1 MTQATA
7 RPERKPRVVLPM
19 VQPDW
24 GPRVPLDPVLS
35 PLPPEGVAAVA
46 EAALALLAG
55 PGVEM
60 GSPDIAR
67 ALKAAGCKVSGTQVR
82 MAPEFVTEMLARVP
96 RSFTLTPRN
105 PARALR
111 VAAEGGALHFG
122 PISSAT
128 HIWDIERG
136 RRLGDFAAF
145 QEMVRLSQLFNALHF
160 IGGYPV
166 EPADIPAPERHL
178 RCMAEML
185 RLTDKVVH
193 AYALDPE
200 QAEEAMELVRLASG
214 LSPSEFAA
222 SPRMF
227 TNMNPVTPLKQDG
240 TVLEAALRFAQ
251 NGQAVCVTPFAVIGA
266 PMAQSGQGPKR
277 LAGAVALALAE
288 GLAAL
293 AALQLL
299 APGAP
304 VLLGALL
311 PVADA
316 RSGAP
321 VYAGPEPTRA
331 MQMMGQMARHFG
343 LPFRASGGCT
353 AAIPDGQAMWEMTQ
367 SLATA
372 QQAGAAM
379 VYHAAGWLEGGL
391 TASREKLVMDV
402 EVLQQMAQMADPA
415 LIATDAA
422 ALAMEAPALATPRG
436 MLSDLRAYEGWQAD
450 GALWTSERANRMIP
464 RLLEAAVDPSLPDSA
479 EEALARFVSDACA
492 D

>member
-1 MTQATA
+1 
-7 RPERKPRVVLPM
+7 M

-24 GPRVPLDPVLS
+24 GPRGALDPVLS

-46 EAALALLAG
+46 QAALGLLAN

-82 MAPEFVTEMLARVP
+82 MAPEFVTAMLARAP

-105 PARALR
+105 PARALS

-128 HIWDIERG
+128 HVWDIERG
-136 RRLGDFAAF
+136 RRLADFAAF
-145 QEMVRLSQLFNALHF
+145 QEMIRLSQLFNALHF

-166 EPADIPAPERHL
+166 EPADIAPPERHL

-193 AYALDPE
+193 AYALDVG

-227 TNMNPVTPLKQDG
+227 TNMNPVTPLRQDG
-240 TVLEAALRFAQ
+240 AVLEAALRFAQ

-266 PMAQSGQGPKR
+266 PGTQPGLAPKR

-293 AALQLL
+293 AALQWL

-321 VYAGPEPTRA
+321 VYAGPEPARA

-367 SLATA
+367 SLASA
-372 QQAGAAM
+372 QQSGAAM

-402 EVLQQMAQMADPA
+402 EVLQQMAQQADPA

-422 ALAMEAPALATPRG
+422 ALAMEAPALPASRG

-492 D
+492 V

>member
-1 MTQATA
+1 MAQATSKT
-7 RPERKPRVVLPM
+7 ERKPRAALPLTQM
-19 VQPDW
+19 GW
-24 GPRVPLDPVLS
+24 GPRPVLDPVMA
-35 PLPPEGVAAVA
+35 PLPPEGVAAVRA
-46 EAALALLAG
+46 AALRILAET
-55 PGVEM
+55 GVDM

-67 ALKAAGCKVSGTQVR
+67 ALKAAGCRVQGTQVR
-82 MAPEFVTEMLARVP
+82 MAPEFVTEMIARAP
-96 RSFTLTPRN
+96 GAFTLTPRN
-105 PARALR
+105 PERALA

-136 RRLGDFAAF
+136 KRLGDFAAF
-145 QEMVRLSQLFNALHF
+145 RDMVRLSQQFNMLHF

-166 EPADIPAPERHL
+166 EPADIPPPERHL

-185 RLTDKVVH
+185 RLTDTVVH

-200 QAEEAMELVRLASG
+200 QAEEAMELVRLALG

-240 TVLEAALRFAQ
+240 AVLEAALRFAR

-266 PMAQSGQGPKR
+266 QSGNLAPGR

-288 GLAAL
+288 ALSAL
-293 AALQLL
+293 AALQWL

-316 RSGAP
+316 RSGTP
-321 VYAGPEPTRA
+321 VYAGPEPARA
-331 MQMMGQMARHFG
+331 LQMMGQMARSFG

-353 AAIPDGQAMWEMTQ
+353 AAIPDGQSMWEMTQ
-367 SLATA
+367 SLWGA
-372 QQAGAAM
+372 QQSGAAM

-391 TASREKLVMDV
+391 TASPEKLLMDV
-402 EVLQQMAQMADPA
+402 EILQQMVTQSDPA
-415 LIATDAA
+415 LTAWDAQ
-422 ALAMEAPALATPRG
+422 ALALDAPAMPPLRGFLA
-436 MLSDLRAYEGWQAD
+436 DLRHYEGWQAD
-450 GALWTSERANRMIP
+450 GALWTSERAHRMIA
-464 RLLEAAVDPSLPDSA
+464 RLLEDAVDPALPDSA
-479 EEALARFVSDACA
+479 EEALARFVADACA
-492 D
+492 G

>member
-7 RPERKPRVVLPM
+7 KAERKSRAVLPV

-24 GPRVPLDPVLS
+24 GPRAGLDPVLA
-35 PLPPEGVAAVA
+35 PMPPEGVAAVA
-46 EAALALLAG
+46 QAALNLLSG
-55 PGVEM
+55 PGIDM
-60 GSPDIAR
+60 GSAEIAR
-67 ALKAAGCKVSGTQVR
+67 ALKAAGCRVSGTQVR
-82 MAPEFVTEMLARVP
+82 MAPDFVTEMIGRAP

-105 PARALR
+105 PARALT

-136 RRLGDFAAF
+136 KRLGDFAAF
-145 QEMVRLSQLFNALHF
+145 QEMIRLSQLFNALHF

-166 EPADIPAPERHL
+166 EPADIPPAERHL

-251 NGQAVCVTPFAVIGA
+251 NGQAVCVTPFTVIGA
-266 PMAQSGQGPKR
+266 PGQGPKR

-293 AALQLL
+293 AALQWL

-353 AAIPDGQAMWEMTQ
+353 AAIPDGQAMWEMSQ
-367 SLATA
+367 SLHTA
-372 QQAGAAM
+372 QQSGAAM

-391 TASREKLVMDV
+391 TASREKLLMDV
-402 EVLQQMAQMADPA
+402 EVLQQMAQLADPA

-422 ALAMEAPALATPRG
+422 ALAMEAPALASPRG
-436 MLSDLRAYEGWQAD
+436 MLSDLRSYEGWQAD